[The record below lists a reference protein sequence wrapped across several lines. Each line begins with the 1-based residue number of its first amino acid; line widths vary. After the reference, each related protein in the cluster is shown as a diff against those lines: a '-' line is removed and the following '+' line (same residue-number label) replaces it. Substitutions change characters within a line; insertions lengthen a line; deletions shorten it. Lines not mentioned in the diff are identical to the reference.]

1 MHKVFAQSLSIPWDG
16 APKKI
21 QGLSLDPKLNSIGGI
36 VSAAIPFVFA
46 FAGIGLLLMLIC
58 GGFALLTSAGDA
70 KKLEQGKQQI
80 TYAIMGFAVIFVAYW
95 IVQLAGK
102 IFGIQEIQS
111 VFK

>member
-1 MHKVFAQSLSIPWDG
+1 MNKNLAETLTIPWEG
-16 APKKI
+16 TPKTI
-21 QGLSLDPKLNSIGGI
+21 TGVGINSRLESIGGI

-46 FAGIGLLLMLIC
+46 FAGIGLLLMLIF

-80 TYAIMGFAVIFVAYW
+80 TYAILGFVVIFLAYW

-102 IFGIQEIQS
+102 IFGIEEIKNI
-111 VFK
+111 FG